1 MENKLFISEIF
12 ESVQGEG
19 KYAGTPM
26 LFIRLA
32 GCNLRC
38 PFCDTPYALK
48 EGKEMTINEIVKIIE
63 KTKLAYVCWTGG
75 EPLLQKEA
83 VKNVIKRTK
92 QVYHHLETNGTLL
105 ERDDFFWFHFISI
118 SPKKRETAKKVY
130 NMCIPILKDIWEI
143 KIVTDLEKVGVNMLK
158 FATCLMPLTTF
169 DKRKDRKTNQKVW
182 EYCVENNIRYSP
194 RLQVFVYGKK
204 KGK

>member
-1 MENKLFISEIF
+1 MENKLFVSEIF

-38 PFCDTPYALK
+38 PFCDTLYALK

-92 QVYHHLETNGTLL
+92 QVYHHLETNGILL

-118 SPKKRETAKKVY
+118 SPKKREIATLFSKITSFCLWKK
-130 NMCIPILKDIWEI
+130 ER
-143 KIVTDLEKVGVNMLK
+143 KI
-158 FATCLMPLTTF
+158 
-169 DKRKDRKTNQKVW
+169 KRK
-182 EYCVENNIRYSP
+182 
-194 RLQVFVYGKK
+194 
-204 KGK
+204 